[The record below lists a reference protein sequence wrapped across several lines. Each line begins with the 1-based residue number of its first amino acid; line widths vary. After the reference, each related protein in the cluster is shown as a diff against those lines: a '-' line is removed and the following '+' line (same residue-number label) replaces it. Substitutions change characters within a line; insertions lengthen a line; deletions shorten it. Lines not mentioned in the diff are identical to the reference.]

1 MLKHF
6 CAAVCYLFSVVA
18 AAEVADF
25 VAPANATGLKNMKA
39 GAVTIAI
46 TQGRG
51 AKKPAVDSDGMGYI
65 EFYPGNE
72 MTVTVADGYTLSKIT
87 MGTTDYVFMEPV
99 DISAGT
105 LTEDLNFIW
114 TPDEGETVTTVTMTN
129 GTDDPTGNNRKY
141 TQLTAIQV
149 EYAALTAGQM
159 TPEITDQNV
168 SVHASGGLQVT
179 VTLPS
184 AGYELYYKLTPAS
197 RADDDLHQGYTRA
210 QRSGKEH
217 TITLAAPGTLSYYAL
232 DPTTQTKGLERSTS
246 ISGDGTTTAIA
257 SLRTGAIPAL
267 PASPLYNLQ
276 GRRIATPSGRPS
288 LYIQSGRKLLLK

>member
-1 MLKHF
+1 MLKHLF
-6 CAAVCYLFSVVA
+6 AAVCCLFSVVA

-39 GAVTIAI
+39 GAVTVAI

-99 DISAGT
+99 DLSAGIM
-105 LTEDLNFIW
+105 TEDLNFIW
-114 TPDEGETVTTVTMTN
+114 TPDEDETVTTVTMTN

-141 TQLTAIQV
+141 TQLTLIQV
-149 EYAALTAGQM
+149 EYDALTAGQM

-168 SVHASGGLQVT
+168 SVLASGGLQVT

-197 RADDDLHQGYTRA
+197 RADDAEQHQGYTRA

-217 TITLAAPGTLSYYAL
+217 TITLAAPGTLSYYAY
-232 DPTTQTKGLERSTS
+232 DPTTQTKGLERSAT
-246 ISGDGTTTAIA
+246 ISGDGKTTAIA
-257 SLRTGAIPAL
+257 SLSTGTKTVL
-267 PASPLYNLQ
+267 PAEPLYNLQ
-276 GRRIATPSGRPS
+276 GRRIATPSVPG